1 MRGLSV
7 GICLFTLVRLVSF
20 GDSFHETVFF
30 ALFAPT
36 GTCLCKVWRAPVV
49 FVLWSFVR
57 LEDGCPRRWRGPL
70 LRWAMRSTSLSELIV
85 LSELNVGV
93 LRLFASDRD
102 LAGMPAL
109 SSLAVLFSSL
119 ALFIF
124 ILFISFNSSLGV
136 PDVGRLPDVES
147 VRAGE
152 WERDDDA
159 E

>member
-1 MRGLSV
+1 M
-7 GICLFTLVRLVSF
+7 
-20 GDSFHETVFF
+20 
-30 ALFAPT
+30 
-36 GTCLCKVWRAPVV
+36 
-49 FVLWSFVR
+49 
-57 LEDGCPRRWRGPL
+57 
-70 LRWAMRSTSLSELIV
+70 

-93 LRLFASDRD
+93 LRLFASNRD
-102 LAGMPAL
+102 LAGVPAL

-119 ALFIF
+119 PVFVF
-124 ILFISFNSSLGV
+124 ILLISLNSTLRV

>member
-1 MRGLSV
+1 
-7 GICLFTLVRLVSF
+7 
-20 GDSFHETVFF
+20 
-30 ALFAPT
+30 
-36 GTCLCKVWRAPVV
+36 
-49 FVLWSFVR
+49 
-57 LEDGCPRRWRGPL
+57 
-70 LRWAMRSTSLSELIV
+70 MRSISLSELSV

-102 LAGMPAL
+102 LAGVLAL
-109 SSLAVLFSSL
+109 SSLFSSL

-124 ILFISFNSSLGV
+124 ILFISVNSSLRV

-159 E
+159 EL

>member
-1 MRGLSV
+1 M
-7 GICLFTLVRLVSF
+7 
-20 GDSFHETVFF
+20 
-30 ALFAPT
+30 
-36 GTCLCKVWRAPVV
+36 
-49 FVLWSFVR
+49 
-57 LEDGCPRRWRGPL
+57 
-70 LRWAMRSTSLSELIV
+70 SLSELSV

-102 LAGMPAL
+102 LTGVLAL
-109 SSLAVLFSSL
+109 SSLAGLLSSL

-124 ILFISFNSSLGV
+124 ILFISVNSSLRV

-159 E
+159 EL

>member
-1 MRGLSV
+1 M
-7 GICLFTLVRLVSF
+7 
-20 GDSFHETVFF
+20 
-30 ALFAPT
+30 
-36 GTCLCKVWRAPVV
+36 
-49 FVLWSFVR
+49 
-57 LEDGCPRRWRGPL
+57 
-70 LRWAMRSTSLSELIV
+70 SLSELSV

-102 LAGMPAL
+102 LAGVLAL

-124 ILFISFNSSLGV
+124 ILFIAVNSSLRV
-136 PDVGRLPDVES
+136 PDVDRLPDVES

-159 E
+159 EL